1 MTDAI
6 REPQVRPPSPL
17 KHILTIPFLSP
28 QITWE
33 KALPQL
39 KTDPRFNNSPL
50 TLNNQI
56 RLFHAHTGHLRSKQT
71 TNLHALF
78 EAHAPSLATT
88 FTSLPIDTLLASASV
103 TRLGYEEDQLQ
114 SEFEKWQRERT
125 TRART
130 AFDEMMAENS
140 FVEFWGRLGKIGGQ
154 TIDESLKL
162 DGDDIGEAGEDDE
175 KVDMKALAKSVDI
188 REMEKVLKVCLSD

>member
-1 MTDAI
+1 M
-6 REPQVRPPSPL
+6 
-17 KHILTIPFLSP
+17 
-28 QITWE
+28 TWE

-50 TLNNQI
+50 SLNNQI
-56 RLFHAHTGHLRSKQT
+56 RLFHAHTGHLRAKQI

-78 EAHAPSLATT
+78 EAHAPSLATS
-88 FTSLPIDTLLASASV
+88 FASLPIDTLLASAPV
-103 TRLGYEEDQLQ
+103 ARLGYEEDQLQ
-114 SEFEKWQRERT
+114 NEFEKWQRERT
-125 TRART
+125 TQARA

-154 TIDESLKL
+154 SVGESLKL

-175 KVDMKALAKSVDI
+175 KVDMKTLAKSVDI
-188 REMEKVLKVCLSD
+188 REMEKVLKVYLNFHDYVIFY